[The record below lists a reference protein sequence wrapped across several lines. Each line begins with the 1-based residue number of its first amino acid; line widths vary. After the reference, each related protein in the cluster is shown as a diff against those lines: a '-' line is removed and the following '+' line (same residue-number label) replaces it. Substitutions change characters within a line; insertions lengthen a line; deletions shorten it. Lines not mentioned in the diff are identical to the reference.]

1 MAVNPV
7 GQSAAGD
14 SVDEDLRQL
23 VRFVRPVFAGLKRG
37 GPVPASFHETF
48 ERASLGPRHIPL
60 LFVLA
65 LDGPLS
71 VSELAGELG
80 LSLSTTSLMVG
91 ELSRAGMVER
101 AEDQEDRRR
110 TIVRLNESLRQQ
122 LDAHVQE
129 RLAPF
134 RRTLQRLSPRA
145 RSSFLE
151 GWRIL
156 SEETARDAG
165 SDGDQPHDG
174 G

>member
-7 GQSAAGD
+7 GQPAAGD

-23 VRFVRPVFAGLKRG
+23 VRLMRPVFAALKRG
-37 GPVPASFHETF
+37 GPVPALFQEAF
-48 ERASLGPRHIPL
+48 ESAALGPRHILP
-60 LFVLA
+60 LFVLV

-71 VSELAGELG
+71 VSGLAAELG

-91 ELSRAGMVER
+91 ELSRAGLVER

-122 LDAHVQE
+122 LEPHVQQ
-129 RLAPF
+129 RLGPF
-134 RRTLQRLSPRA
+134 RRTLERLSPQA
-145 RSSFLE
+145 RSDFLE

-156 SEETARDAG
+156 GEETARDGG
-165 SDGDQPHDG
+165 SDPPYHG
-174 G
+174 